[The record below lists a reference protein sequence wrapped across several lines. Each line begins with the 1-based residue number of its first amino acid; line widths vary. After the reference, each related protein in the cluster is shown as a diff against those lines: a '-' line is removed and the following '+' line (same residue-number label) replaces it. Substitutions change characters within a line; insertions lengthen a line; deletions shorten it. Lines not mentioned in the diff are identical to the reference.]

1 MYPIK
6 NISLALCFC
15 SLAFMQ
21 NISGQQFITFP
32 NGSAPVI
39 DGVMGSLEWSDA
51 ANIDIKVNANETVK
65 VFYKT
70 NADTLYFAFIGKLE
84 SGNVR
89 FPEICL
95 DTRND
100 KSFFWEGDDW
110 WFHVSATDCDYNGAP
125 AVYTDCAL
133 DQDDWLAMPNIVQG
147 LPIVDSIEIAIPFSK
162 VNLDSK
168 DTFGIAFNVT
178 NTFSTWNF
186 WPEEAELNQPA
197 TWATACFSQTTSSGI
212 PFISDRVEIEIYP
225 NPCDGQFTI
234 TSMLG
239 FNDVMLFDELGKLV
253 TSVHQQEKVNRLTM
267 ELNSLNLQ
275 KGTYM
280 ISVDQ
285 VVKTVCILN

>member
-1 MYPIK
+1 MYSIK
-6 NISLALCFC
+6 NISVVLYLLCFAGMN
-15 SLAFMQ
+15 S
-21 NISGQQFITFP
+21 ITGQQFITFP
-32 NGSAPVI
+32 NGSAPLI
-39 DGVMGSLEWSDA
+39 DGVMSLLEWSDA
-51 ANIDIKVNANETVK
+51 AHIEIKVNANETVK

-70 NADTLYFAFIGKLE
+70 HADTLYFSFVGRLE
-84 SGNVR
+84 SGNFR

-133 DQDDWLAMPNIVQG
+133 DQDDWLAMPNIVHG

-162 VNLDSK
+162 VNLASK

-186 WPEEAELNQPA
+186 WPEEAQLQQPA

-212 PFISDRVEIEIYP
+212 PFFSEDTGIQIYP

-234 TSMLG
+234 SSALG
-239 FNDVMLFDELGKLV
+239 FSDVILYDGLGKLI
-253 TSVHQQEKVNRLTM
+253 TAVHHQDKVNQISL
-267 ELNSLNLQ
+267 EVNSLNLQ

-280 ISVDQ
+280 ISVDR
-285 VVKTVCILN
+285 VMRPVCILD